1 MKNKNQLTG
10 LFIAFIAIISA
21 VFYLWWLLLSPDN
34 LRIWAI
40 RIPLIIIAMAIL
52 GVITWIGYTMYN
64 TPPQN

>member
-21 VFYLWWLLLSPDN
+21 VFYLWWLLLSPDD

>member
-1 MKNKNQLTG
+1 MKHKNQLTG

-40 RIPLIIIAMAIL
+40 RIPLILIVMTIL

>member
-40 RIPLIIIAMAIL
+40 RIPLILIVMTIL

>member
-21 VFYLWWLLLSPDN
+21 VFYHWWLLLSPDD